1 MALGAGIPF
10 VIPTSSLFRHSSLE
24 IRHSALMSSDAILID
39 RIRAGQPDAWQ
50 ELIARFEGRLLAY
63 VEARLHRRDVA
74 EDVVQETLIGLLTSL
89 PNYDAA
95 RPLESYLFS
104 IAAHKLTDHLR
115 RQGRRPAL
123 PLAGATSSSESFDPV
138 SPARRASSLLQS
150 AQRKHIEAEA
160 LAAAMADIL
169 DRWREREQWEKI
181 KCAELLFIAGWPNKR
196 VAEELGVSEQ
206 VVANQKF
213 DFIDR
218 LHKSLVKQKLS
229 EDLFPELHR
238 AQ

>member
-1 MALGAGIPF
+1 
-10 VIPTSSLFRHSSLE
+10 
-24 IRHSALMSSDAILID
+24 MSSDAILID
-39 RIRAGQPDAWQ
+39 RIRAGQPEAWQ

-63 VEARLHRRDVA
+63 VEARLRRRDAA

-89 PNYDAA
+89 PNYDVS
-95 RPLESYLFS
+95 RPLEGYLFT

-123 PLAGATSSSESFDPV
+123 PLATGTSSGGSFEP
-138 SPARRASSLLQS
+138 PARDRRASSLLQS
-150 AQRKHIEAEA
+150 AQRRHIEAEA
-160 LAAAMADIL
+160 LAVAMAEIL
-169 DRWREREQWEKI
+169 DRWRERGQWQKI
-181 KCAELLFIAGWPNKR
+181 QCAELLFVAGWPNKR

-218 LHKSLVKQKLS
+218 LHNSLVKQRLS
-229 EDLFPELHR
+229 EDLFPELHQHTNPKR
-238 AQ
+238 

>member
-1 MALGAGIPF
+1 
-10 VIPTSSLFRHSSLE
+10 
-24 IRHSALMSSDAILID
+24 MSSDAILID
-39 RIRAGQPDAWQ
+39 RIRAGQPEAWQ

-63 VEARLHRRDVA
+63 VEARLRRRDAA

-89 PNYDAA
+89 PNYDVS
-95 RPLESYLFS
+95 RPLEGYLFS

-123 PLAGATSSSESFDPV
+123 PLAASTTSGAAYE
-138 SPARRASSLLQS
+138 PASRDRRASSLLQS
-150 AQRKHIEAEA
+150 AQRRHIEAEA
-160 LAAAMADIL
+160 LATAMAEIL
-169 DRWREREQWEKI
+169 DRWRQRGQWQKI
-181 KCAELLFIAGWPNKR
+181 QCVELLFVAGWPNKK

-218 LHKSLVKQKLS
+218 LHNSLVKQRLS
-229 EDLFPELHR
+229 EDLFPELHTNPKR
-238 AQ
+238 